1 LSAARYAARHG
12 NRLLRGKALTWVI
25 VAVVAIVLFNIVLGA
40 VVGFVKLLMAIAL
53 LVFAIYAAVWIVRK
67 L

>member
-1 LSAARYAARHG
+1 MGNQSAFGSFAR
-12 NRLLRGKALTWVI
+12 KAIAW
-25 VAVVAIVLFNIVLGA
+25 AVVAFVAIILFNIVLGA

-53 LVFAIYAAVWIVRK
+53 LVFAVYAAVWIVRK

>member
-1 LSAARYAARHG
+1 
-12 NRLLRGKALTWVI
+12 